1 MEDEAIGRLR
11 AKSPEEAIIERIGRD
26 FNLAPFMA
34 RTQFEQMRRYFE
46 EYYDLERDV
55 GQVTFLAVSVDV
67 PPGRPIAT
75 CKREAV
81 TLTLDH
87 PDDVEALR
95 SGVASL
101 RRSKIQRLTQEAREQ
116 GALLTQ
122 EDLARLL
129 CASRSTIKRDI
140 AWLRK
145 EGTDVPT
152 RGQIKDIGKGISHK
166 AQIVEDWLAGY
177 TFSQI
182 KQRRRHSIH
191 SIDRYCSG
199 FRRVILLHEHGLSR
213 GETRVSTGLS
223 ERLIGE
229 YLDLYE
235 AVGPESERVQRI
247 LSEPDSATET
257 PAEIKRGDE
266 NASR

>member
-1 MEDEAIGRLR
+1 MEQSVIERLQ
-11 AKSPEEAIIERIGRD
+11 AKSPEEAIIERISRD

-46 EYYDLERDV
+46 EYFDLERDI
-55 GQVTFLAVSVDV
+55 GQMTFLAVSADT
-67 PPGRPIAT
+67 PPGQPIGA
-75 CKREAV
+75 CKRVAI

-87 PDDVEALR
+87 ADDVEALR
-95 SGVASL
+95 HGVAAL
-101 RRSKIQRLTQEAREQ
+101 RRNKIQRLTREAQEQ

-129 CASRSTIKRDI
+129 CTSRSTIKRDI
-140 AWLRK
+140 AWLRG
-145 EGTDVPT
+145 EGIAVPT

-166 AQIVEDWLAGY
+166 GRIVEDWLARY

-182 KQRRRHSIH
+182 KQRRWHSIR
-191 SIDRYCSG
+191 SIERYCSD
-199 FRRVILLHEHGLSR
+199 FQRVVRLHVHGLSV
-213 GETRVSTGLS
+213 ENIRVSTGLS

-235 AVGPESERVQRI
+235 GAGPENERVRHI
-247 LSEPDSATET
+247 LTEPDPATKA
-257 PAEIKRGDE
+257 PAEIKRG
-266 NASR
+266 AWLR

>member
-1 MEDEAIGRLR
+1 MEEKVIARLQ

-34 RTQFEQMRRYFE
+34 RTQYEQMRRYFE
-46 EYYDLERDV
+46 EYFELERDE
-55 GQVTFLAVSVDV
+55 GQMAFLAVSADV
-67 PPGRPIAT
+67 PPGQPMAACERVAIP
-75 CKREAV
+75 
-81 TLTLDH
+81 LTLDH

-95 SGVASL
+95 HGVAAL
-101 RRSKIQRLTQEAREQ
+101 RQSKIQRLTQEAQEQ

-140 AWLRK
+140 AELRQQ
-145 EGTDVPT
+145 GIDVPT

-182 KQRRRHSIH
+182 KQRRRHSLH
-191 SIDRYCSG
+191 SIDRYCSD
-199 FRRVILLHEHGLSR
+199 FRRVVRLHEHGLSER
-213 GETRVSTGLS
+213 EIRISTGLS

-229 YLDLYE
+229 YLALYKVAE
-235 AVGPESERVQRI
+235 PESEGMQRI
-247 LSEPDSATET
+247 LSEPDPATEA
-257 PAEIKRGDE
+257 PAEIKRG
-266 NASR
+266 SWLR